1 MDQPPF
7 SEVQFQVYK
16 IVVQIFYRLYSI
28 YVLCCAVLSQT
39 LCDPMDCSLPDSFV
53 HGSLQ
58 ARILEWVAMPSSTGS
73 SQPREQTRVSC
84 MVGGFFTL

>member
-1 MDQPPF
+1 MH
-7 SEVQFQVYK
+7 VC
-16 IVVQIFYRLYSI
+16 
-28 YVLCCAVLSQT
+28 VLVIQLGPT